1 MLNFVILDFDRF
13 HLNEKGERKFIR
25 TGPIYERKAIINYY
39 LLNVWEKINLTKK
52 NITNIAYFI
61 NFITHFT
68 LVVSTVIRKKILV
81 HHRTLLT
88 SLSLELL

>member
-39 LLNVWEKINLTKK
+39 LLNV
-52 NITNIAYFI
+52 
-61 NFITHFT
+61 
-68 LVVSTVIRKKILV
+68 
-81 HHRTLLT
+81 
-88 SLSLELL
+88 